1 MVQNEEMLYFIADE
15 TTAPYEEGKNPFI
28 RTEQEEEFD
37 RKVVEKFG
45 LAIE

>member
-28 RTEQEEEFD
+28 RTEQDDEFD
-37 RKVVEKFG
+37 LKVAQKFG
-45 LAIE
+45 LDIE